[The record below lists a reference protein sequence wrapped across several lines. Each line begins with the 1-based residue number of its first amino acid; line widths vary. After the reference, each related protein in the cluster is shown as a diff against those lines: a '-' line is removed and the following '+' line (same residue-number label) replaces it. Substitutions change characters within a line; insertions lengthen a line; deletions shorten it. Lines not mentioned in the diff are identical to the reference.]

1 MINSEEQLKQKVAAM
16 VASMSAEQLGSKFI
30 QAIEQLAELKKEA
43 FLLVDIFSLVYQLDT
58 ADMRLKLDQFRE
70 SVAAMVPQFKQ
81 KFSELRERHFSELQ
95 NGTAAA
101 EKN

>member
-1 MINSEEQLKQKVAAM
+1 MINSEEEGKQKIDAMVAAM
-16 VASMSAEQLGSKFI
+16 TADELGLKFVG
-30 QAIEQLAELKKEA
+30 AMNQLAELKKEA
-43 FLLVDIFSLVYQLDT
+43 AFLVDIFRLVYQLDT
-58 ADMRLKLDQFRE
+58 AEMRLKLDQFHE
-70 SVAAMVPQFKQ
+70 SVVAMVPQFRQ